1 MAKYHVG
8 VDYHKKFSYIVVK
21 DDAGKSV
28 RSGQVLNQRKS
39 VEDFL
44 EPFSEDAQAVL
55 EATRNW
61 TVMHDWLE
69 EIVDDVKLANP
80 IKVKAIAEAK
90 IKTDKIDATILSD
103 LLRADLIPEAHVPS
117 LKARTM
123 RLALRQRMFF
133 VRIRTMAKNRIY
145 TIFDRYPEQKKDLEL
160 QTDLFGKAGR
170 EQLQTLK
177 VAEMDR
183 ILIDRELQLIDELN
197 FLVRE
202 TEGTIK
208 EHSRENENII
218 RLKSIPGIGEFFA
231 RLIDAEI
238 DDVNRFFNAKKLAAY
253 VGLVP
258 STYSSGG
265 RTFHGRIIKGG
276 NKFLR
281 WAFVEAVWPAIRKDE
296 ILRMQY
302 ENLKVKKGVNK
313 AKVAIARKLLHIA
326 YQVLKEKR
334 NYRPLNKL
342 ERERKV
348 LQAS

>member
-1 MAKYHVG
+1 MRAAQQTRNLMMTLAVQLRNASIRSRLCENFLVGNNTNQEMEDAVMAKYHVG

-145 TIFDRYPEQKKDLEL
+145 TIFDRYPEQKKELEL
-160 QTDLFGKAGR
+160 Q
-170 EQLQTLK
+170 
-177 VAEMDR
+177 
-183 ILIDRELQLIDELN
+183 
-197 FLVRE
+197 
-202 TEGTIK
+202 
-208 EHSRENENII
+208 
-218 RLKSIPGIGEFFA
+218 
-231 RLIDAEI
+231 
-238 DDVNRFFNAKKLAAY
+238 
-253 VGLVP
+253 
-258 STYSSGG
+258 
-265 RTFHGRIIKGG
+265 
-276 NKFLR
+276 
-281 WAFVEAVWPAIRKDE
+281 
-296 ILRMQY
+296 
-302 ENLKVKKGVNK
+302 
-313 AKVAIARKLLHIA
+313 
-326 YQVLKEKR
+326 
-334 NYRPLNKL
+334 
-342 ERERKV
+342 
-348 LQAS
+348 